1 MEVDVDRLKLVRTV
15 SRQAE
20 EQTGLIHSASIGGA
34 RSKKEGLMR
43 FIALWI
49 PDWPVNSLVIDLPP
63 GAPGAVGH
71 RGKIDV
77 VSFSAR
83 KHGVRH
89 GMRIETARYLCPEL
103 IIVPRDQE
111 REGRSFDAVIEAFES
126 VMAKVMCMRPGLS
139 WVWATPATR
148 WHGSEEAAATAIVDA
163 VAQQVGVE
171 AFVGVAQG
179 VFAATYAA
187 RTQRIV
193 TDQEMPSFLASI
205 PVRYI
210 LELLDGKEKEQA
222 AQDIE
227 LLATLGVHTCGQLKD
242 LGKGQI
248 YARFGSNA
256 DIYWKLSEGHDV
268 FVPPMESA

>member
-1 MEVDVDRLKLVRTV
+1 
-15 SRQAE
+15 
-20 EQTGLIHSASIGGA
+20 
-34 RSKKEGLMR
+34 MR

-71 RGKIDV
+71 RGKTDV

-111 REGRSFDAVIEAFES
+111 REGRSFNAVIEAFES
-126 VMAKVMCMRPGLS
+126 VVAKVMWMRPGLS

-210 LELLDGKEKEQA
+210 LEFLDDKEKEQA

-227 LLATLGVHTCGQLKD
+227 LLATLGVSTCGQLKD

-248 YARFGSNA
+248 YDRFGSNA

-268 FVPPMESA
+268 FVPTVESA